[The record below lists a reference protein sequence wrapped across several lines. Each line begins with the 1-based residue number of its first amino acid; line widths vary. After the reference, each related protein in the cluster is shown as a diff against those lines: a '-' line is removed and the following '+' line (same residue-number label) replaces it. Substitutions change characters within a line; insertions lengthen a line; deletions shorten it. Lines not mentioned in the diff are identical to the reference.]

1 VQDGASQG
9 SGRATV
15 ECAVQARNGGFDV
28 SLNGALTGAGSVT
41 ITSSAGAG
49 AVNAAT
55 GGTGMTG
62 VFQSAG
68 KGAFRSDQ
76 CTITFTYDGMPL
88 SSSVAI
94 QSGRIWGHLSC
105 PGAQN
110 LEVEMM
116 TVDGG
121 VAYATCDAEA
131 DFLFENCGS

>member
-9 SGRATV
+9 SGKATV
-15 ECAVQARNGGFDV
+15 RCAVQANNGGFDV
-28 SLNGALTGAGSVT
+28 SLDGALTGAGSVT

-49 AVNAAT
+49 AVNATT
-55 GGTGMTG
+55 GGTGITG
-62 VFQSAG
+62 VFQSAS
-68 KGAFRSDQ
+68 KGTFRSDQ

-110 LEVEMM
+110 MDIAIM
-116 TVDGG
+116 AVDGG
-121 VAYATCDAEA
+121 VAYATCDTEA